1 LDAPLH
7 VNTDADE
14 VHCICRDHGVPK
26 AYCLGHDWFDDG
38 RAPYPVYSVETGEW
52 MQDPRTPVEPFDTLA
67 DYFTTCYDARKEF
80 SLRKLDRVV
89 RELRVDPRAMK
100 QGLTT

>member
-1 LDAPLH
+1 MSNYNLPFIRAKLVMALTEQDRHEAKGKRYNPY
-7 VNTDADE
+7 A
-14 VHCICRDHGVPK
+14 
-26 AYCLGHDWFDDG
+26 LGIYFQ
-38 RAPYPVYSVETGEW
+38 ALEEW